1 MSKQKA
7 KGDFKAKEV
16 LCSVPMRRG
25 EELRFSVVE
34 LEGKPRADIRYF
46 SEVCGEMWA
55 TPRGITV
62 DPVKLS
68 DIEYGVRKLVE
79 RFTKK

>member
-1 MSKQKA
+1 
-7 KGDFKAKEV
+7 
-16 LCSVPMRRG
+16 
-25 EELRFSVVE
+25 
-34 LEGKPRADIRYF
+34 
-46 SEVCGEMWA
+46 MWA

>member
-1 MSKQKA
+1 MSTQKSR
-7 KGDFKAKEV
+7 KDFRAKEI
-16 LCSVPMRRG
+16 LCSVPMRKG
-25 EELRFSVVE
+25 EELRFSIVE

-46 SEVCGEMWA
+46 SEIGGEMWP

-68 DIEYGVRKLVE
+68 DLEYGVRKLVE